1 MKILID
7 INHPAHVHYFRNF
20 IKIMESKGH
29 SFKVINRDSPM
40 INSLLDYYKIDHIIR
55 NPRPKKKGT
64 LVSLSN
70 LTKMTFACF
79 KESVSFKP
87 DMYLGFASSAC
98 AVTSVIFGKPCILLD
113 DTEHNAMN
121 HKIYL
126 KFCSCVLTPF
136 YFKKNLGKK
145 QITFNAFVE
154 QLYLHSSVYT
164 PHTDVLRELGIRK
177 NEYVLVRYISYDA
190 HHDLVAKPLS
200 DSNKRLIVEE
210 LSKKNCVLVS
220 HESVPNPYKEFALK
234 IRPEQMHDV
243 EANAKFMITE
253 GATMASESFVLGVP
267 YIYINPL
274 HVGNTNIQASTF
286 PEIAM
291 NSTDESEI
299 KKYIEKLET
308 KYTEEAAS
316 SIRKR
321 LEQSTINPTAL
332 LVWFV
337 ENYPQSEDI
346 IRNNPHYME
355 HFMVSQPIDDKD
367 TTNVDSICWTTFS
380 NKSE

>member
-20 IKIMESKGH
+20 IKIMENKGH

-40 INSLLDYYKIDHIIR
+40 INNLLDYYNIDHVVR

-64 LVSLSN
+64 VASFLN
-70 LTKMTFACF
+70 LAKMIFACL
-79 KESVSFKP
+79 KESISFKP

-98 AVTSVIFGKPCILLD
+98 AVTSAIFGKPCILLD

-145 QITFNAFVE
+145 QLYFNAFVE

-164 PHTDVLRELGIRK
+164 PQTDVLGELGIRK

-200 DSNKRLIVEE
+200 DINKRLNVEN
-210 LSKKNCVLVS
+210 LSKKSCVLVS
-220 HESVPNPYKEFALK
+220 HESSPNPYKEFALK
-234 IRPEQMHDV
+234 IRPEQMHDI

-253 GATMASESFVLGVP
+253 GATMASEAFVLGVP

-291 NSTDESEI
+291 NSTDECEI
-299 KKYIEKLET
+299 KKYIEKLG
-308 KYTEEAAS
+308 KQEAKANATV
-316 SIRKR
+316 IRKR
-321 LEQSTINPTAL
+321 LEQSTINPTAF

-337 ENYPQSEDI
+337 ENYPQSEGS

-355 HFMVSQPIDDKD
+355 HFMVSQSTDNS
-367 TTNVDSICWTTFS
+367 TANVDSICWNTSF
-380 NKSE
+380 

>member
-20 IKIMESKGH
+20 IKIMENKEH

-40 INSLLDYYKIDHIIR
+40 INKLLDYYNIDHIVR
-55 NPRPKKKGT
+55 NPRPKQKGT
-64 LVSLSN
+64 AASLLN
-70 LTKMTFACF
+70 LAKMIFACF
-79 KESVSFKP
+79 KESLSFKP

-98 AVTSVIFGKPCILLD
+98 AVTSAIFGKPCILLD

-121 HKIYL
+121 HKIYT

-136 YFKKNLGKK
+136 YFKKSLGKK
-145 QITFNAFVE
+145 QICFKAFVE

-164 PHTDVLRELGIRK
+164 PQTDVLKELGIKK

-190 HHDLVAKPLS
+190 HHDLVAQPL
-200 DSNKRLIVEE
+200 DDRNKRNIVES
-210 LSKKNCVLVS
+210 LSKNFRVLVS
-220 HESVPNPYKEFALK
+220 HESSPNPYKEFALK

-253 GATMASESFVLGVP
+253 GATMASEAFVLGVP

-274 HVGNTNIQASTF
+274 HVGYVDIQSSTF
-286 PEIAM
+286 PEMAR
-291 NSTDESEI
+291 ST
-299 KKYIEKLET
+299 
-308 KYTEEAAS
+308 TEENEIMEYLGKLAKTES
-316 SIRKR
+316 LPNIQKH
-321 LEQSTINPTAL
+321 LEQSTINPTAF

-337 ENYPQSEDI
+337 ENYPQSENTIKKNPNFMNQFMGSLPVDKNSTDI
-346 IRNNPHYME
+346 ALIRW
-355 HFMVSQPIDDKD
+355 V
-367 TTNVDSICWTTFS
+367 W
-380 NKSE
+380 

>member
-29 SFKVINRDSPM
+29 SFKIINRNSPM
-40 INSLLDYYKIDHIIR
+40 INNLLDYYNIPHTIR
-55 NPRPKKKGT
+55 NSRPKKKGVVASFT
-64 LVSLSN
+64 N
-70 LTKMTFACF
+70 LARMIFACF
-79 KESVSFKP
+79 KESIFFKP

-98 AVTSVIFGKPCILLD
+98 AVTSAIFCKPCILLD

-121 HKIYL
+121 HSIYL

-136 YFKKNLGKK
+136 YFKKRLGKK
-145 QITFNAFVE
+145 QIFFNAFVE

-164 PHTDVLRELGIRK
+164 PQTGVLSELGIKK
-177 NEYVLVRYISYDA
+177 NEYVLIRYISYDA
-190 HHDLVAKPLS
+190 HHDLVVKPIS
-200 DSNKRLIVEE
+200 DRNKQLIVDE
-210 LSKKNCVLVS
+210 LSKKISVLVS
-220 HESVPNPYKEFALK
+220 HESSPNPYKEFALK
-234 IRPEQMHDV
+234 IHPEQMHDV

-286 PEIAM
+286 PEVAM
-291 NSTDESEI
+291 NSTDECEI
-299 KKYIEKLET
+299 NKCIEKLE
-308 KYTEEAAS
+308 KQEAKENAAI
-316 SIRKR
+316 IRER
-321 LEQSTINPTAL
+321 LEQSTINPTAF

-337 ENYPQSEDI
+337 ENYPQSESEI
-346 IRNNPHYME
+346 KNNPRYME
-355 HFMVSQPIDDKD
+355 HFMSFQSINDKD
-367 TTNVDSICWTTFS
+367 FPNADPIRWNTVL
-380 NKSE
+380 